1 MTNNSDTQAGNSA
14 DTSRQQALQINVK
27 MQQNQHTSQPIY
39 ANFTAVQGGQR
50 VIIVDFGFVD
60 PQLITTLNR
69 MARSGE
75 KTPDTIDATMSC
87 RIALSIEA
95 ASQLAQQL
103 SQLFHTK
110 PEPKASAVQQNAI
123 SDSEAPLNTMTSDE
137 KNISK
142 EETQRGFKFPWS
154 S

>member
-1 MTNNSDTQAGNSA
+1 MADNNDTQAGSTA
-14 DTSRQQALQINVK
+14 DASRQQALQINVK
-27 MQQNQHTSQPIY
+27 MQQNERTSQPIY
-39 ANFTAVQGGQR
+39 ANFTTVQSGQR

-60 PQLITTLNR
+60 PQLISALNR
-69 MARSGE
+69 MAKSGE

-87 RIALSIEA
+87 RIALSIET

-103 SQLFHTK
+103 NQLFHTK
-110 PEPKASAVQQNAI
+110 PEPKASAVQQNVI
-123 SDSEAPLNTMTSDE
+123 SEGETPLNTMASDE

-142 EETQRGFKFPWS
+142 EEAQRGFKFPWS

>member
-1 MTNNSDTQAGNSA
+1 MTDNSDTQAGNTA
-14 DTSRQQALQINVK
+14 DAPRQQALQINVK
-27 MQQNQHTSQPIY
+27 MQQNEHTSQPIY
-39 ANFTAVQGGQR
+39 AKFTTVQSGQR

-87 RIALSIEA
+87 RIALSIETA
-95 ASQLAQQL
+95 NQLAQQL
-103 SQLFHTK
+103 NQLFHTK
-110 PEPKASAVQQNAI
+110 SEPKAPAAQQNAVSSGDTLLNI
-123 SDSEAPLNTMTSDE
+123 STSEE

-142 EETQRGFKFPWS
+142 EEAQHGFKFPWS

>member
-1 MTNNSDTQAGNSA
+1 MTDNNDTQAGSTA
-14 DTSRQQALQINVK
+14 DASRQQALQVSVK
-27 MQQNQHTSQPIY
+27 MQQNERTSQPIY
-39 ANFTAVQGGQR
+39 ANFTSVQGGQR

-60 PQLITTLNR
+60 PQLISALNR
-69 MARSGE
+69 MAKSGE

-87 RIALSIEA
+87 RIALSIET

-103 SQLFHTK
+103 NQLFHTK

-123 SDSEAPLNTMTSDE
+123 SDGDAPLNTMASDE

-142 EETQRGFKFPWS
+142 EEAQRGFKFPWS